1 MWAETLEQHRAHR
14 KGRARMYFI
23 RLIMSH
29 VHEAFK
35 IIDEINRDPD
45 LTAAVDKCDARTKA
59 NFAEL
64 VRLLTSRE
72 RGYLTRFRTKTT
84 YHYDEEV
91 PRDTLSKVVEHDPD
105 ATWSYSIGSKP
116 LDWHYEIAD
125 AVVDRMVVRFVFD
138 ADEPRSPERSVRVRE
153 IAVRLD
159 EVQALLTDF
168 ATHFIQRNL
177 R

>member
-1 MWAETLEQHRAHR
+1 MMAINDISLAADADIMWAETLEQHRAHR

-35 IIDEINRDPD
+35 IIDEINREPD
-45 LTAAVDKCDARTKA
+45 LRAAVDSCDVRTKT

-84 YHYDEEV
+84 FHYD
-91 PRDTLSKVVEHDPD
+91 
-105 ATWSYSIGSKP
+105 G
-116 LDWHYEIAD
+116 
-125 AVVDRMVVRFVFD
+125 
-138 ADEPRSPERSVRVRE
+138 RSPGTRLVR
-153 IAVRLD
+153 
-159 EVQALLTDF
+159 
-168 ATHFIQRNL
+168 
-177 R
+177 